1 MRVREQKFI
10 GFFGR
15 FKSHLFQFSV
25 PIAECRVAEPL
36 LHFDRLELVDPGV
49 EVTQKVKQTL
59 DGSGQGHRG
68 IADLLALDGVR
79 YCVDETEVLLSS
91 NHVQFRSFIDT
102 GLLRFVPNLLRRRL
116 TWSMPG
122 GRLGF

>member
-1 MRVREQKFI
+1 MGKEKFL
-10 GFFGR
+10 GR
-15 FKSHLFQFSV
+15 FVSHLFQFSV
-25 PIAECRVAEPL
+25 PIAECRVAEAL

-59 DGSGQGHRG
+59 DGSGQGHHG

-102 GLLRFVPNLLRRRL
+102 GLLRLVPNLLRRRL